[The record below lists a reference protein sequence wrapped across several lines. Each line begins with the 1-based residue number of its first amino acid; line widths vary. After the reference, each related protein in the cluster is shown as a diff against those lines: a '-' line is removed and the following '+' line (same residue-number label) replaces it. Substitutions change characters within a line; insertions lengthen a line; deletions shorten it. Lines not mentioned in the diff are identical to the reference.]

1 MNRRNFLLTTTAGI
15 AFGQALHGK
24 QAAESARAANAVSGE
39 HQLLFGADYYPDQTP
54 ESLWEQD
61 AAEMAAMGITNV
73 RVAEFSWAL
82 LEHEEGKFDLQRAI
96 SSLHSHGLAVGGF
109 GAVRASKL
117 EWDTIHDR

>member
-24 QAAESARAANAVSGE
+24 QPAESARAANAGPGP
-39 HQLLFGADYYPDQTP
+39 HQLLFGADYYPDQAP

-61 AAEMAAMGITNV
+61 AAEMKAMGITNV

-82 LEHEEGKFDLQRAI
+82 LEPEEGKFDLQRAI
-96 SSLHSHGLAVGGF
+96 SSLHSHGLAVCGF